1 MSRLVQSDLFKRV
14 PKKWGDS
21 HAALLG
27 KTLLR
32 QEESV
37 ADCLKREFEWDG
49 VEAVATVLARF
60 DTETKKFSSSE
71 WATVG
76 ELWEAAADLDGWG
89 GFTAADGQK
98 LDGLEVKW
106 KVNGASVEWRR
117 DGQTGRNVSCWLTL
131 LNDKAGSSCEI
142 VRAGGEPLSPEAA
155 RDEFDLDLASFKE
168 NATFRFI
175 LQNTPDPEF
184 LVCYCQTHFK
194 FGGAERVNMESWPSL
209 KSCPEIIPG
218 IAVKHGKEK
227 NLGRSIRY
235 SSFVLP
241 LWKQRLTG

>member
-1 MSRLVQSDLFKRV
+1 MSRLVQSDVFKRY
-14 PKKWGDS
+14 PKKWSDR
-21 HAALLG
+21 HASLLG

-37 ADCLKREFEWDG
+37 ADCLKREFAWDG

-60 DTETKKFSSSE
+60 DTGTKKFSSSE

-76 ELWEAAADLDGWG
+76 DLWETTSDIDGWG
-89 GFTAADGQK
+89 GFVAMEGQN

-106 KVNGASVEWRR
+106 KVNGASVVWRR
-117 DGQTGRNVSCWLTL
+117 DGQTGRNVSCWLSL

-142 VRAGGEPLSPEAA
+142 MKPGGELLSAEVAQ
-155 RDEFDLDLASFKE
+155 EQFGLNLAEFKE
-168 NATFRFI
+168 NATYRFV

-194 FGGAERVNMESWPSL
+194 FGGAERVNMESWPSI
-209 KSCPEIIPG
+209 KSCPEIMPG
-218 IAVKHGKEK
+218 IAVKHSKEK
-227 NLGRSIRY
+227 NLGRPIR
-235 SSFVLP
+235 
-241 LWKQRLTG
+241 